1 MYHSTH
7 ARKNVIYLLIIY
19 IIIKT
24 FQTATGPLTVKNE
37 TQGKEF
43 IAALEVLVPNGGA
56 DCPELIF
63 KGMIDA
69 LKANPQPG
77 SPMYV
82 FTDAPPKD
90 NTTENIDEVINIAAD
105 LEVLINFF
113 STHGCGTRED
123 QAVYSRVATDTG
135 GK

>member
-1 MYHSTH
+1 M
-7 ARKNVIYLLIIY
+7 
-19 IIIKT
+19 
-24 FQTATGPLTVKNE
+24 TVKNE
-37 TQGKEF
+37 TQGQEF
-43 IAALEVLVPNGGA
+43 ITALEALVPNGGA
-56 DCPELIF
+56 DCPELVF

-69 LKANPQPG
+69 LNANPQPG
-77 SPMYV
+77 SSMYV

-113 STHGCGTRED
+113 STHGCDTRED